1 MTGKNK
7 YKVRNKLTRDQIFT
21 IPNLL
26 SFFRIL
32 LIPVIIRLYVYHG
45 ALELTA
51 AVIILSGLTDILD
64 GFIARK
70 FGMVSD
76 FGKALDPLADKLTQI
91 AVLFC
96 LLTRFPLIILP
107 LAVMSAKELFAFVL
121 RLLVF
126 TRTEIVESARWHGKL
141 NTVILYAVILLHI
154 LWINI
159 PREISDIS
167 ILTATAMMA
176 LSSALYTV
184 SGFKLLLKH
193 GYKR

>member
-45 ALELTA
+45 DLELTA

>member
-107 LAVMSAKELFAFVL
+107 LAVMSAKELFALVL

-126 TRTEIVESARWHGKL
+126 TRTEIVESARWH
-141 NTVILYAVILLHI
+141 
-154 LWINI
+154 
-159 PREISDIS
+159 
-167 ILTATAMMA
+167 
-176 LSSALYTV
+176 
-184 SGFKLLLKH
+184 
-193 GYKR
+193 

>member
-26 SFFRIL
+26 SFLRIL
-32 LIPVIIRLYVYHG
+32 LIPVIIRLYVYRG

-76 FGKALDPLADKLTQI
+76 LGKALDPLADKLTQI